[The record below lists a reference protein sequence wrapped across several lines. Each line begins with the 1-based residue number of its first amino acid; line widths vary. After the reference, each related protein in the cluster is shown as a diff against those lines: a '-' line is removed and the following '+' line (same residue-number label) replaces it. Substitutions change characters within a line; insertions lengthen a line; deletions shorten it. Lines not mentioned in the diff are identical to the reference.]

1 LITLSLVL
9 TTVGLPIEGL
19 AIVAG
24 IDRILDMART
34 TVNICGDMMVS
45 ILIAKSEAEIDMDI
59 YNNTA
64 PAAAEEAVVNINKA
78 A

>member
-1 LITLSLVL
+1 MLSLVL

-45 ILIAKSEAEIDMDI
+45 VLVAKSEGELDQDI
-59 YNNTA
+59 YNKQTSPADTVETNVETA
-64 PAAAEEAVVNINKA
+64 
-78 A
+78 